1 MSDRECLDK
10 IRSSMKIVIS
20 YRKKDRLPMEFIYHE
35 LVRQGFR
42 PFYDDLLVPG
52 EYDYYE
58 ISSQYRQAGK
68 FGAVILLLSGK
79 SLEPLN
85 YQMRIE
91 YPMAV
96 RFGADIIPVWI
107 DKIPWEVVE
116 YEIYNSYPGLSS
128 CKIIDG
134 EGDISRVPA
143 KIIKALEDL
152 CDHIPTDL

>member
-1 MSDRECLDK
+1 
-10 IRSSMKIVIS
+10 
-20 YRKKDRLPMEFIYHE
+20 MEFIYHE
-35 LVRQGFR
+35 LVRQGVQ

-107 DKIPWEVVE
+107 DKIPWEVVA